1 MKLFVK
7 CHLRDKECVCARV
20 HECAYA
26 CLFAHVLRVHT
37 RMWGCVGE
45 GRLKANGR

>member
-7 CHLRDKECVCARV
+7 CHLRDKEYVCVHV

-26 CLFAHVLRVHT
+26 CLFAHVLCIHT
-37 RMWGCVGE
+37 RMWGCLGRE
-45 GRLKANGR
+45 G